1 MKLKKKG
8 KVGIKHPNNIYIGWE
23 AGGGWWVRCRGE
35 DGAGILGPWCGL
47 AKWSGKDLKSK
58 IKKTVIVCA
67 FVLQWP
73 TWAHKCNLPLFTKK
87 RLRVSWIK
95 RFPLENNDWLNTGVH
110 FLSLSLTFPQ
120 NSLAASKGH
129 RLVCDICALKKHNS
143 PLSQRFLNVHDD
155 LHNRYCRG
163 EDEGSFSLCL
173 EKTKN
178 FTQLFTL
185 FVI

>member
-1 MKLKKKG
+1 M
-8 KVGIKHPNNIYIGWE
+8 
-23 AGGGWWVRCRGE
+23 
-35 DGAGILGPWCGL
+35 
-47 AKWSGKDLKSK
+47 
-58 IKKTVIVCA
+58 
-67 FVLQWP
+67 LQWP

-95 RFPLENNDWLNTGVH
+95 KFPLKNNDWLNTGVH

-173 EKTKN
+173 EKTKKKKKVCSWKY
-178 FTQLFTL
+178 LLTL
-185 FVI
+185 HSCLHFLSFSFPQNSVLRNYEIIAHWLQPLIQNSYNSKPGRWQ